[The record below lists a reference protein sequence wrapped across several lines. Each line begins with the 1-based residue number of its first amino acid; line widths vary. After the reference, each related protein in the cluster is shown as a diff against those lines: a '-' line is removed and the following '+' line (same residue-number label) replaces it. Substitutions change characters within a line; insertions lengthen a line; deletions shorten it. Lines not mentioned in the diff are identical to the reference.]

1 MNQVQVDYA
10 LLVEV
15 MSEKLSAQLNQIVA
29 LEARVK
35 AYDKAL
41 TEALNN
47 APEAKSTSRKKSVIQ
62 NRMLEPIEFL
72 HRQIKWQHQKF
83 RY

>member
-1 MNQVQVDYA
+1 MSQVQVDYA

-29 LEARVK
+29 LEAKIK

-41 TEALNN
+41 IEALNN
-47 APEAKSTSRKKSVIQ
+47 ATEAKSTSRKKSVNTDQ
-62 NRMLEPIEFL
+62 DAGT
-72 HRQIKWQHQKF
+72 
-83 RY
+83 Y

>member
-15 MSEKLSAQLNQIVA
+15 MTEKLSAQLYQIVA
-29 LEARVK
+29 LEARIK

-47 APEAKSTSRKKSVIQ
+47 ALEVKSTSRKKSVNTEQ
-62 NRMLEPIEFL
+62 DVGT
-72 HRQIKWQHQKF
+72 
-83 RY
+83 Y

>member
-1 MNQVQVDYA
+1 MNEVQVDYA

-15 MSEKLSAQLNQIVA
+15 MTEELHSYQSQIIA
-29 LEARVK
+29 LKARIR

-47 APEAKSTSRKKSVIQ
+47 ASPKSTSRKKSVSTD
-62 NRMLEPIEFL
+62 
-72 HRQIKWQHQKF
+72 KDGGS
-83 RY
+83 Y

>member
-1 MNQVQVDYA
+1 MNQIQVDYA

-47 APEAKSTSRKKSVIQ
+47 APEVKSTSRKKSVPTDQ
-62 NRMLEPIEFL
+62 DAGS
-72 HRQIKWQHQKF
+72 
-83 RY
+83 Y

>member
-15 MSEKLSAQLNQIVA
+15 MTEKLSAQLNQIVA
-29 LEARVK
+29 LEARIK

-41 TEALNN
+41 AEALNN
-47 APEAKSTSRKKSVIQ
+47 APEVKSTSRKKSVNTDQ
-62 NRMLEPIEFL
+62 DDGS
-72 HRQIKWQHQKF
+72 
-83 RY
+83 Y

>member
-15 MSEKLSAQLNQIVA
+15 MTEKLSAQLNQIVA
-29 LEARVK
+29 LEARIK

-47 APEAKSTSRKKSVIQ
+47 ALEVKSTSRKKSVNTEQ
-62 NRMLEPIEFL
+62 DVGT
-72 HRQIKWQHQKF
+72 
-83 RY
+83 Y

>member
-47 APEAKSTSRKKSVIQ
+47 ASEVKSTSRKKSVNTDQ
-62 NRMLEPIEFL
+62 DAGS
-72 HRQIKWQHQKF
+72 
-83 RY
+83 Y

>member
-1 MNQVQVDYA
+1 MSQVQVDYA

-29 LEARVK
+29 LEAKVK

-47 APEAKSTSRKKSVIQ
+47 APEVKSTSRKKSVSTDQ
-62 NRMLEPIEFL
+62 DAGS
-72 HRQIKWQHQKF
+72 
-83 RY
+83 Y

>member
-1 MNQVQVDYA
+1 MSQVQVDYA

-29 LEARVK
+29 LEAKVK

-41 TEALNN
+41 TEALDN
-47 APEAKSTSRKKSVIQ
+47 APEVKSSSRKKSVSTDQ
-62 NRMLEPIEFL
+62 DAGS
-72 HRQIKWQHQKF
+72 
-83 RY
+83 Y

>member
-15 MSEKLSAQLNQIVA
+15 MSEKLSVQLNQIVA

-47 APEAKSTSRKKSVIQ
+47 APEAKSTSRKKSVNTEQ
-62 NRMLEPIEFL
+62 DAGT
-72 HRQIKWQHQKF
+72 
-83 RY
+83 Y

>member
-1 MNQVQVDYA
+1 MSQVQVDYA

-47 APEAKSTSRKKSVIQ
+47 APEVKSTSRKKSVNTDQ
-62 NRMLEPIEFL
+62 DAGSF
-72 HRQIKWQHQKF
+72 
-83 RY
+83 

>member
-47 APEAKSTSRKKSVIQ
+47 APEAKSSSRKKSVNTEQ
-62 NRMLEPIEFL
+62 DAGT
-72 HRQIKWQHQKF
+72 
-83 RY
+83 Y

>member
-47 APEAKSTSRKKSVIQ
+47 APEVKSTSRKKSVSTDQ
-62 NRMLEPIEFL
+62 DAGS
-72 HRQIKWQHQKF
+72 
-83 RY
+83 Y

>member
-15 MSEKLSAQLNQIVA
+15 MTEKLSTQLSQIVA
-29 LEARVK
+29 LEARIR

-47 APEAKSTSRKKSVIQ
+47 ASEVKKSSPRKKPVDIG
-62 NRMLEPIEFL
+62 EDGGTF
-72 HRQIKWQHQKF
+72 
-83 RY
+83 

>member
-15 MSEKLSAQLNQIVA
+15 MTEKLSAQLSQIVA
-29 LEARVK
+29 LEARIR

-41 TEALNN
+41 TEALDN
-47 APEAKSTSRKKSVIQ
+47 ASEVKKSSTRKKPVDTG
-62 NRMLEPIEFL
+62 EDGGTF
-72 HRQIKWQHQKF
+72 
-83 RY
+83 

>member
-29 LEARVK
+29 LEAKIK

-47 APEAKSTSRKKSVIQ
+47 APEAKTPSRKKSVNTEQ
-62 NRMLEPIEFL
+62 DAGT
-72 HRQIKWQHQKF
+72 
-83 RY
+83 Y

>member
-1 MNQVQVDYA
+1 MSQVQVDYA

-47 APEAKSTSRKKSVIQ
+47 APEAKSSSRKKSVNTEQ
-62 NRMLEPIEFL
+62 DAGT
-72 HRQIKWQHQKF
+72 
-83 RY
+83 Y

>member
-15 MSEKLSAQLNQIVA
+15 MSEKLSAQLNQICCI
-29 LEARVK
+29 RSKIK

-47 APEAKSTSRKKSVIQ
+47 APEAKTPSRKKSVNTEQ
-62 NRMLEPIEFL
+62 DAGT
-72 HRQIKWQHQKF
+72 
-83 RY
+83 Y

>member
-10 LLVEV
+10 ILIEA
-15 MSEKLSAQLNQIVA
+15 MQEKLSSQLNQIVA

-35 AYDKAL
+35 AYDRAL

-47 APEAKSTSRKKSVIQ
+47 ASEPEPKKTTTRKKSVDTDQ
-62 NRMLEPIEFL
+62 DGGTF
-72 HRQIKWQHQKF
+72 
-83 RY
+83 

>member
-1 MNQVQVDYA
+1 MNQIQVDYA
-10 LLVEV
+10 LLVDV
-15 MSEKLSAQLNQIVA
+15 MSEKLSTQLNQIVA

-47 APEAKSTSRKKSVIQ
+47 APEVKPAPRKKSA
-62 NRMLEPIEFL
+62 NTDSDAGG
-72 HRQIKWQHQKF
+72 
-83 RY
+83 Y

>member
-10 LLVEV
+10 LLVEA
-15 MSEKLSAQLNQIVA
+15 MQEKISSQLNQIVA
-29 LEARVK
+29 LEAKVK

-47 APEAKSTSRKKSVIQ
+47 APEIKKPVSRKKSVDTDQ
-62 NRMLEPIEFL
+62 DAGT
-72 HRQIKWQHQKF
+72 
-83 RY
+83 Y